1 MARIND
7 IFGVAETFKELQR
20 NFNSRQRTKKRRH
33 TESTFQRGYI
43 SSNSQVQ
50 AVMQELRKKGEHVL
64 TAAKAALKEGVNR
77 IVADAKSRCPV
88 KTGKLKESVK
98 ALSADEGGTYY
109 LTADAT
115 NDKNIAYA
123 QFVEFD
129 PRIAR
134 PFLYPAIDA
143 HIDEVNEKIKNAI
156 DKAVAAGG

>member
-7 IFGVAETFKELQR
+7 IWGIAETVKELQR
-20 NFNSRQRTKKRRH
+20 KFGSRRRTKKRRH
-33 TESTFQRGYI
+33 TESTFHRGYI
-43 SSNSQVQ
+43 SSNSQVK

-88 KTGKLKESVK
+88 KTGKLKESIK

-143 HIDEVNEKIKNAI
+143 HINEVNEKIKNAI